1 MKGIKGKYLKLSF
14 LIHVMSIL
22 TFIFSYGAYTLF
34 QYIKFTKRPNKVK
47 EQAFIP
53 NTISLAQLSAV
64 EQEILKNQIQKT
76 LKKQENSKTPATE
89 TTSKTIQK
97 SGLQIQPQIQPQI
110 QAKPQ
115 ETTPLKTEEPTKQEP
130 EIKNKEEKPKNKEEK
145 PTKKTKPKKTEK
157 QNNST
162 QIKSL
167 KENIQNNSENTNSKE
182 TTNEVVEST
191 SQINNEPTEVFLK
204 EETTLSRTV
213 SDEDIIRYQIIK
225 AWSQFD
231 GFDEIASSLI
241 VPVNIKL
248 DINGRLIS
256 VIERDSGHFSFLS
269 KKQKKVYKDMFSKAK
284 IAIQEATPIEGLDKN
299 NFQKWKSIDLDFKVE
314 TGFY

>member
-1 MKGIKGKYLKLSF
+1 MKGIKNKYLKLSF

-22 TFIFSYGAYTLF
+22 TFVFSYGAYTMF

-53 NTISLAQLSAV
+53 NTVSLAQLSAA
-64 EQEILKNQIQKT
+64 EQEVLKNQIQKT
-76 LKKQENSKTPATE
+76 LKKVKNLPTPTNETISKT
-89 TTSKTIQK
+89 TTQK
-97 SGLQIQPQIQPQI
+97 NDLQITPQTQDPKPPQT
-110 QAKPQ
+110 Q
-115 ETTPLKTEEPTKQEP
+115 ETTPLKTEEPTKQES
-130 EIKNKEEKPKNKEEK
+130 EIKNKEEKPKNKEKK
-145 PTKKTKPKKTEK
+145 PTKKTKPNKTGK

-162 QIKSL
+162 EIKSL
-167 KENIQNNSENTNSKE
+167 KENIENKNSKE
-182 TTNEVVEST
+182 
-191 SQINNEPTEVFLK
+191 IPTEVPETQSEEAMAQNSEETFLK
-204 EETTLSRTV
+204 EQV
-213 SDEDIIRYQIIK
+213 SSSQTISDQDIIRYQIIR

-231 GFDEIASSLI
+231 GFDETASSLI

-284 IAIQEATPIEGLDKN
+284 LAIQEATPIEGLNKN